1 MDTALPVRI
10 AELDL
15 FSDCTRSELR
25 QLDSLTTF
33 LQLKQ
38 DRVLISEGSP
48 AREFI
53 IIIGS
58 GTARV
63 SRETDAGVATVADLG
78 RGEFLGEVELLAG
91 TRRAATVTAAT
102 DLSVLVSSAG
112 EFQSMMRISPSVAH
126 KVRQASIARA
136 ASLDLAA

>member
-10 AELDL
+10 AELEL

-38 DRVLISEGSP
+38 DRVLMSEGSP
-48 AREFI
+48 AREF

-63 SRETDAGVATVADLG
+63 SRETGAGVATVADLG

-102 DLSVLVSSAG
+102 DLGVLVSSAG

>member
-10 AELDL
+10 ADLEL

-33 LQLKQ
+33 LHLKQ

-48 AREFI
+48 AREF

-78 RGEFLGEVELLAG
+78 RGEFLGEMELLAG
-91 TRRAATVTAAT
+91 TRRAATVTATT
-102 DLSVLVSSAG
+102 DLGVLVSSAG
-112 EFQSMMRISPSVAH
+112 EFQSMLRVSPSVAH

>member
-1 MDTALPVRI
+1 MDTALPIRI
-10 AELDL
+10 AELEL

-38 DRVLISEGSP
+38 DRVLMSEGSP
-48 AREFI
+48 AREF

-102 DLSVLVSSAG
+102 DLGVLVSSAG

-126 KVRQASIARA
+126 KVRLASIARA

>member
-10 AELDL
+10 AELEL

-53 IIIGS
+53 IIGS

-63 SRETDAGVATVADLG
+63 SRETDNGVATVADLG
-78 RGEFLGEVELLAG
+78 RGEFLGEMELLAG

-102 DLSVLVSSAG
+102 DVGVLVSSAG

-126 KVRQASIARA
+126 KVRLASIARA

>member
-10 AELDL
+10 ADLEL

-33 LQLKQ
+33 LQLKR

-53 IIIGS
+53 IIGS

-63 SRETDAGVATVADLG
+63 SRETEAGVAAVADLG
-78 RGEFLGEVELLAG
+78 RGEFLGEMELLAG

-102 DLSVLVSSAG
+102 DLGVLVSSAG
-112 EFQSMMRISPSVAH
+112 EFQTMMRISPSVAH

>member
-1 MDTALPVRI
+1 MDTAQPVRI
-10 AELDL
+10 AELEL

-33 LQLKQ
+33 LQLKR
-38 DRVLISEGSP
+38 DRVLMSEGSP
-48 AREFI
+48 AREF

-78 RGEFLGEVELLAG
+78 RGEFLGEMELLAG

-102 DLSVLVSSAG
+102 DLGVLVSSAG

>member
-10 AELDL
+10 AELEL

-33 LQLKQ
+33 LHLKQ
-38 DRVLISEGSP
+38 DRVLMSEGSP
-48 AREFI
+48 AREF

-91 TRRAATVTAAT
+91 TRRAATVTATT
-102 DLSVLVSSAG
+102 DLGVLVSSAG

>member
-10 AELDL
+10 AELEL

-33 LQLKQ
+33 LQLKR

-53 IIIGS
+53 IIGN
-58 GTARV
+58 GTVRV
-63 SRETDAGVATVADLG
+63 SRETDAGVTTVADLG
-78 RGEFLGEVELLAG
+78 RGEFLGEMELLAG

-102 DLSVLVSSAG
+102 DLGVLVSSAG